1 MLEDASEAVDGTD
14 TLDATEA
21 MLEETSLAAETALDF
36 ADLRLFAISGER
48 DWLAICELAELAA
61 EEMLSITGVS
71 RPTTASDTLVAAF
84 SATPG

>member
-61 EEMLSITGVS
+61 EEMLLWQPFLRHRVEC
-71 RPTTASDTLVAAF
+71 PEQTLIRL
-84 SATPG
+84 